1 MIDSLNLAE
10 WLVFEDNLAKVDPKK
25 LQQFHLCFPQ
35 YTKYLNKNILN
46 IKNDANF
53 IIQKYPFVN
62 QLNDQILFDIS
73 QRNEL
78 IKQIVKISIKQRS
91 SSEIRFPDES
101 YDNKKIATYAKTLIK
116 NLNNFIYKN
125 KINKFWTD
133 VVLINNNKITPYISN
148 IEIIC
153 TNGKEYFILLLK
165 FSKSPYIDKYKYES
179 ELINNTISELFN
191 IKIKET
197 ILLNI
202 MSEQAICKI

>member
-25 LQQFHLCFPQ
+25 LQQFHLCFPH
-35 YTKYLNKNILN
+35 YTKYLNKNIFN
-46 IKNDANF
+46 IKIDANF
-53 IIQKYPFVN
+53 ITQKYPFVN

-91 SSEIRFPDES
+91 SSEIRFPNES
-101 YDNKKIATYAKTLIK
+101 CDNKKIATYAKTIIK

-153 TNGKEYFILLLK
+153 TNGKEYFIFLLK